1 MFGQNTF
8 CFSGVIAAV
17 TLSVT
22 LSIPQE
28 LLLL

>member
-8 CFSGVIAAV
+8 CFSGVIADV
-17 TLSVT
+17 ILSVT

-28 LLLL
+28 LLQM